1 MTLPILIAPDM
12 TPACILFARWPTD
25 RYVLQNSFKGVFG
38 TQDEKHRNN
47 EKRRNRKGTRM
58 QNRGMRNRGK
68 LKEQLFRMHELEYKK
83 WSIIYLLLKG
93 DCKYA

>member
-1 MTLPILIAPDM
+1 LK
-12 TPACILFARWPTD
+12 R
-25 RYVLQNSFKGVFG
+25 RN
-38 TQDEKHRNN
+38 EKHR
-47 EKRRNRKGTRM
+47 KDRKCRNMKGMRM

-68 LKEQLFRMHELEYKK
+68 SKEQLFGTQELEYKK

>member
-1 MTLPILIAPDM
+1 LE
-12 TPACILFARWPTD
+12 R
-25 RYVLQNSFKGVFG
+25 RN
-38 TQDEKHRNN
+38 EKHRKDR
-47 EKRRNRKGTRM
+47 KRRNMKGMRM

-68 LKEQLFRMHELEYKK
+68 LKEQLFGTQELEYKK